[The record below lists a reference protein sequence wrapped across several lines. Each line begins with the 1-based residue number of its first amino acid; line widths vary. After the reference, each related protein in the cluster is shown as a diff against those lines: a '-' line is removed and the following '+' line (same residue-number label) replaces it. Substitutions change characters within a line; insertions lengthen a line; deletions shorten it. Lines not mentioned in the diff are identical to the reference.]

1 MEHDKMK
8 SLTKSEEDLMGI
20 FWEEK
25 KPLTSVEILN
35 IASDR
40 SWNGNYLHM
49 MLRSL
54 QKKGL
59 LEACGTVRYGTQY
72 ARKFIPL
79 LTKEEYAAKII
90 VSTGI
95 KSSSIAQVT
104 VALAKEIGD
113 KEELIEQLEEIIQ
126 ELSKNGEKK
135 S

>member
-1 MEHDKMK
+1 MK

>member
-1 MEHDKMK
+1 M
-8 SLTKSEEDLMGI
+8 TKSEEDLMGI

-25 KPLTSVEILN
+25 KPLTSVEILD

-72 ARKFIPL
+72 ARKFLPL

-126 ELSKNGEKK
+126 ELSKNGEKE

>member
-1 MEHDKMK
+1 MK

-25 KPLTSVEILN
+25 KPLTSVEILD

-72 ARKFIPL
+72 ARKFLPL

-126 ELSKNGEKK
+126 ELSKNGEKE

>member
-1 MEHDKMK
+1 MK

-126 ELSKNGEKK
+126 ELSKNGEKE

>member
-126 ELSKNGEKK
+126 ELSKNGEKE